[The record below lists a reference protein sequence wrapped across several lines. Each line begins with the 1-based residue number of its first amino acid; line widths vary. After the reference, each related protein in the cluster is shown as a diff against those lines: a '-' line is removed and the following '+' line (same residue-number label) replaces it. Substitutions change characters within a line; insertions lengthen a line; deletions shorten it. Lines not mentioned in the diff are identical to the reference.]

1 MKKKAIFLLVV
12 LVLFTSCSRNIKNC
26 EFSPDLERI
35 GESAVENIENLAD
48 TNLKSG
54 KMICNF

>member
-1 MKKKAIFLLVV
+1 MKKKAVFLVIV

-26 EFSPDLERI
+26 EFSPDLEKI
-35 GESAVENIENLAD
+35 GESAAENIENLAE

>member
-12 LVLFTSCSRNIKNC
+12 LVLFTSCSGKVKNC
-26 EFSPDLERI
+26 EFSPDLETI
-35 GESAVENIENLAD
+35 GESAIENIENLAE

-54 KMICNF
+54 KMICNY

>member
-1 MKKKAIFLLVV
+1 MKKKAIFLLFV
-12 LVLFTSCSRNIKNC
+12 LVLFTSCSKKVEDC
-26 EFSPDLERI
+26 KFSPDLERI
-35 GESAVENIENLAD
+35 GESAVENIENLAE

>member
-1 MKKKAIFLLVV
+1 MKKSAIFCIIV

-26 EFSPDLERI
+26 QFSPDLERI
-35 GESAVENIENLAD
+35 GESAVENIENLAE